1 MFKRCILFL
10 FVFSF
15 IIPQG
20 ISFRTWL
27 NMWPELEAIA
37 KCESNFNPK
46 AIGDHGKS
54 VGVFQIYLPAHPE
67 VSKAEAL
74 NPYFSL
80 VWAIDKFHKGEIG
93 IWSCYHI
100 LTKTGKIIAD
110 L

>member
-1 MFKRCILFL
+1 MKQIILILFAIW
-10 FVFSF
+10 

-54 VGVFQIYLPAHPE
+54 IGVFQIHLPAHPD
-67 VSKAEAL
+67 VSKVQAL
-74 NPYFSL
+74 DPFYSL
-80 VWAIDKFHKGEIG
+80 AWAIDKYVNGEIG
-93 IWSCYHI
+93 IWTCW
-100 LTKTGKIIAD
+100 KIVKGNNPHFD